1 MARESCLVSEIPAG
15 DGKIANLFLQCNTNV
30 PFLEHK
36 TAWTWAV
43 CACRAWPLWCLV
55 SPLCHHVIALTQ
67 RTSPDFFSSQSVGQF
82 LPPVK
87 RGFIPPGAHAPLS
100 LACWR
105 STYFFLRCLFDRCL
119 NKFFYCEKSAVRK
132 ILWRLE
138 RTNARPLKNS
148 NKQREVVAINQANFH
163 WIKVVLSVKLTAK
176 KILYLTKIL
185 K

>member
-15 DGKIANLFLQCNTNV
+15 DGKISNPFLQCNTNV

-36 TAWTWAV
+36 TAWPGL
-43 CACRAWPLWCLV
+43 CAPAAPGK
-55 SPLCHHVIALTQ
+55 SPLPPRYSAHTTYV
-67 RTSPDFFSSQSVGQF
+67 RSPDFFSSQSVGQF

-105 STYFFLRCLFDRCL
+105 STYFFLCCLFDRCL

-148 NKQREVVAINQANFH
+148 NKQWEVVAIKQANFH

>member
-1 MARESCLVSEIPAG
+1 MARESCFVSEIPAG

-43 CACRAWPLWCLV
+43 CSSVVLGK
-55 SPLCHHVIALTQ
+55 SPLQPRYSAHTAYV
-67 RTSPDFFSSQSVGQF
+67 RSPDFFSSQSVGQF

-105 STYFFLRCLFDRCL
+105 STYFFLCCLFDRCL
-119 NKFFYCEKSAVRK
+119 NKLFYCEKSAVRK

>member
-1 MARESCLVSEIPAG
+1 MKSRLETGKSLILFYSVIQMFHSWSIRQLEPGVCAPAG
-15 DGKIANLFLQCNTNV
+15 PGK
-30 PFLEHK
+30 
-36 TAWTWAV
+36 
-43 CACRAWPLWCLV
+43 
-55 SPLCHHVIALTQ
+55 SPLPPRYSAHTTYV
-67 RTSPDFFSSQSVGQF
+67 RSPDFFSSQSVGQF
-82 LPPVK
+82 LPPVN

-148 NKQREVVAINQANFH
+148 NKQREVVTINQANFH
-163 WIKVVLSVKLTAK
+163 WVSH
-176 KILYLTKIL
+176 ILRWGL
-185 K
+185 KYQSLK